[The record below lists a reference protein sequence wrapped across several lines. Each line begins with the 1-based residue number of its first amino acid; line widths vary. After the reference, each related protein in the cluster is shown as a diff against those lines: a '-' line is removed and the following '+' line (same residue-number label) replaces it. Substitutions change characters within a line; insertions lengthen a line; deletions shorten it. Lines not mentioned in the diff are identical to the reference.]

1 MTLFN
6 VNVFED
12 SDNIELEFEFK
23 ENKFIEQGVYKIL
36 YIIDENSSYQ
46 DGLIEIK
53 ADQLDWKPDQNFL
66 LEKTPKNKIKK
77 CPSFFW
83 IFKNFKADDFENE

>member
-1 MTLFN
+1 MTLFK

-53 ADQLDWKPDQNFL
+53 ADQYQNFL

-83 IFKNFKADDFENE
+83 IFKNFKAEDFENE